1 MGTCRYNVAIEIINV
16 EIIHSYVL
24 TGTEKGFEE
33 TFGST
38 CHGAVSYFTYF

>member
-1 MGTCRYNVAIEIINV
+1 MGTCRYNVAMEIIKIV

-38 CHGAVSYFTYF
+38 CHGAVS